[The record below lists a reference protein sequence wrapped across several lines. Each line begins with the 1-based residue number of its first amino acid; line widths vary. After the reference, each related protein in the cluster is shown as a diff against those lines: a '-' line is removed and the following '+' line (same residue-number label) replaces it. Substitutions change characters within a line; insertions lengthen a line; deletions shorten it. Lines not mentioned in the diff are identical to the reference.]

1 MDLYLG
7 LISLAI
13 LVKWTGN
20 KMNKSYSNK
29 TDLQSKTETTTTPPV
44 IERQESPLYINEEQL
59 VLAMR
64 ATNDGLWDWNLE
76 TDEVYYS
83 PSWKSMLGYEENELD
98 SNLDTWATL
107 VHPEDKDR
115 VLEKAHDYI
124 ANRTD
129 SFHVEMRMN
138 HKDGYP
144 VFVLS
149 RAYLVVREPDG
160 KPVRLVGTHVDITE
174 QKNAKLF
181 DDNNARILEM
191 IATGHPAPKI
201 YDAIALMYEG
211 RHPGLRCSMLELHG
225 DKLMHGGA
233 PSLPQEYCD
242 AVNGLK
248 FGPDVGSCGTSTF
261 TGEQVLVEDIETDP
275 KWEKLKHAALKH
287 GLRSCWSQ
295 PIINSSGSVL
305 GAFGMY
311 HNHPALPNEEELS
324 DLVAAARLAGIVMER
339 DQSQKRIHKLA
350 YNDELTGLASR
361 ANFYQKLEKSI
372 KISDRYDRRFAL
384 LYVDLDNFKSIN
396 DSLGHDAGDALLK
409 IISKRLESTCR
420 DIDYIARIGGDEF
433 CVLIEEVGNNCA
445 AEVAQRCLESIA
457 EPIELSSRK
466 FIPTCSIGIAHYPE
480 DGQDLSTLIK
490 TADTSLYAAKDNGK
504 NQYAFYNQELTR
516 KAEYRFQVE
525 HYLREAIEQ
534 QQLSLVYQPQVDI
547 HTGEIIGVEALSRW
561 HHPELGHVPPTD
573 FIATAERIGMI
584 KPLSE
589 WVLDTACRQAVAWK
603 EQGFPELQMSVN
615 ISPIHFLDKD
625 IIPLVNQII
634 NDTGIA
640 PSELSLE
647 VTESVVQTN
656 QENLAIFSD
665 LKKLGIQLAIDDFGT
680 GYSSLASLKHLEVDC
695 LKVDKYFID
704 DMLVDNKVLLLVSSI
719 IEMGHK
725 LGYKIIAEGVETS
738 EQLYILKGMD
748 CEAIQG
754 YLFSKPG
761 HPDEISKLLNNN
773 FKI

>member
-1 MDLYLG
+1 M
-7 LISLAI
+7 
-13 LVKWTGN
+13 TEH
-20 KMNKSYSNK
+20 YSDK
-29 TDLQSKTETTTTPPV
+29 TDPQSDEPSQKNQTNATQTTPV
-44 IERQESPLYINEEQL
+44 IERQKSPLYINEEQL
-59 VLAMR
+59 LLAMR

-83 PSWKSMLGYEENELD
+83 PSWKSMLGYKEDELD
-98 SNLDTWATL
+98 SNLNTWATL

-115 VLEKAHDYI
+115 VLAKAHDYI

-129 SFHVEMRMN
+129 SFHVEMRMI
-138 HKDGYP
+138 HKSGYP

-149 RAYLVVREPDG
+149 RAFLVVREPDG
-160 KPVRLVGTHVDITE
+160 ESVRLVGTHVDITE
-174 QKNAKLF
+174 QKHAKIF

-191 IATGHPAPKI
+191 VATGHPAPTI

-211 RHPGLRCSMLELHG
+211 RHPGMRCSMLELHG

-233 PSLPQEYCD
+233 PSLPKEYCD

-261 TGEQVLVEDIETDP
+261 TGERVLVEDIETDP

-311 HNHPALPNEEELS
+311 HNYPALPNELES
-324 DLVAAARLAGIVMER
+324 NDLHSAARLAGIVMER
-339 DQSQKRIHKLA
+339 DQSQKRIHTLA
-350 YNDELTGLASR
+350 YTDELTGLASR

-372 KISDRYDRRFAL
+372 KVSSRYDRRFAL
-384 LYVDLDNFKSIN
+384 LYIDLDNFKSIN

-409 IISKRLESTCR
+409 TIAKRLERTCR
-420 DIDYIARIGGDEF
+420 EIDYIARIGGDEF
-433 CVLIEEVGNNCA
+433 CVLIEEVGNDCA

-457 EPIELSSRK
+457 EPLELSSRK
-466 FIPTCSIGIAHYPE
+466 FIPTCSIGIAHYPD
-480 DGQDLSTLIK
+480 DGQDPSTLMK
-490 TADTSLYAAKDNGK
+490 TADTSLYAAKENGK
-504 NQYAFYNQELTR
+504 NQFAFYKQELTR

-534 QQLSLVYQPQVDI
+534 QQLSLAYQPQVDI
-547 HTGEIIGVEALSRW
+547 QTGEVIGVEALSRW
-561 HHPELGHVPPTD
+561 NHPELGQVPPTD

-603 EQGFPELQMSVN
+603 TQGFPALQMSVN

-625 IIPLVNQII
+625 IVPLIKRII
-634 NDTGIA
+634 DDTGIE

-656 QENLAIFSD
+656 QENLTIFRD
-665 LKKLGIQLAIDDFGT
+665 LKNLGIQLAIDDFGT

-695 LKVDKYFID
+695 LKIDKYFID
-704 DMLVDNKVLLLVSSI
+704 DMLVDNKVLLLVSSM

-738 EQLYILKGMD
+738 EQLNILKGMN

-761 HPDEISKLLNNN
+761 PPDEISKLLNS
-773 FKI
+773 KLGA

>member
-1 MDLYLG
+1 MH
-7 LISLAI
+7 
-13 LVKWTGN
+13 
-20 KMNKSYSNK
+20 
-29 TDLQSKTETTTTPPV
+29 
-44 IERQESPLYINEEQL
+44 
-59 VLAMR
+59 

-83 PSWKSMLGYEENELD
+83 PSWKSMLGYTESELG
-98 SNLDTWATL
+98 NTLDTWSTL
-107 VHPEDKDR
+107 VHVEDKDR
-115 VLEKAHDYI
+115 ILEKAHNYI
-124 ANRTD
+124 EGCAD

-138 HKDGYP
+138 HKEGHP

-149 RAYLVVREPDG
+149 RGYLVTREPDG
-160 KPVRLVGTHVDITE
+160 KPVRLVGTHVDITK
-174 QKNAKLF
+174 QKKAQLF
-181 DDNNARILEM
+181 DDQHARILEM
-191 IATGHPAPKI
+191 IATGSPAPNI

-211 RHPGLRCSMLELHG
+211 RYPGMRCSMLELHG
-225 DKLMHGGA
+225 DRLMHGGA
-233 PSLPQEYCD
+233 PSLPKEYCD

-261 TGEQVLVEDIETDP
+261 TGERVLVEDIETDP

-287 GLRSCWSQ
+287 GLRSCWSE
-295 PIINSSGSVL
+295 PIINSSGGVL

-311 HNHPALPNEEELS
+311 HNHPALPNEQES
-324 DLVAAARLAGIVMER
+324 NDLRSAARLTSIVMER
-339 DQSQKRIHKLA
+339 DHSQKRIQKLA
-350 YNDELTGLASR
+350 YTDEVTGLASR

-372 KISDRYDRRFAL
+372 KISDRNERRFAL

-396 DSLGHDAGDALLK
+396 DSLGHDAGDIVLK
-409 IISKRLESTCR
+409 TISERLESTIR

-433 CVLIEEVGNNCA
+433 CVLIEEVGDDCA
-445 AEVAQRCLESIA
+445 ALVAQRCLESVSD
-457 EPIELSSRK
+457 PIELSSRK
-466 FIPTCSIGIAHYPE
+466 FIPTCSIGIAHYPD
-480 DGQDLSTLIK
+480 DGEDLSTLMK
-490 TADTSLYAAKDNGK
+490 TADTSLYAAKENGK
-504 NQYAFYNQELTR
+504 NQYAFYKQELTH
-516 KAEYRFQVE
+516 KAEYVFQVE

-534 QQLSLVYQPQVDI
+534 QQLSLVYQPQIDI
-547 HTGEIIGVEALSRW
+547 QTGNVFGVEALSRW
-561 HHPELGHVPPTD
+561 NHPELGQVPPTD

-603 EQGFPELQMSVN
+603 QQGHTNLQMSVN

-625 IIPLVNQII
+625 IVSLVKRII
-634 NDTGIA
+634 EETGIE
-640 PSELSLE
+640 PEELSLE

-656 QENLAIFSD
+656 PENLAIFHD

-680 GYSSLASLKHLEVDC
+680 GYSSLASLKHLEVDYF
-695 LKVDKYFID
+695 KIDKYFID
-704 DMLVDNKVLLLVSSI
+704 YMLIDNKGILLVSSM

-738 EQLYILKGMD
+738 EQLNILKGMN

-761 HPDEISKLLNNN
+761 RPDEISKLLNNS
-773 FKI
+773 FKV